1 MWRARELA
9 SSERIMVSNPDR
21 VLAAAH
27 TNVTKP
33 QEIPV
38 KVELEKT
45 RKSNGFLSTER
56 QQWLGFSPK

>member
-21 VLAAAH
+21 VLTAAH

-33 QEIPV
+33 QGIPV
-38 KVELEKT
+38 KVELGKT
-45 RKSNGFLSTER
+45 RKCSGFLSTGG
-56 QQWLGFSPK
+56 QQWLGLSPK